1 MKLHVTMAAA
11 LLSAA
16 YFFPISASAQAGP
29 EAQPEIIV
37 TAEHQRDWNRGRQI
51 ETGGLADLADAEQK
65 LARYNAERADAQTM
79 RDAAQARV
87 DTARS
92 GFEAL
97 VAQASSV
104 TDPDRARDLGRDIRK
119 YADDWENFD
128 DQLRS
133 ADSNL
138 ERAAHTQSDAQE
150 DRDKAQAVVDRG
162 RAMMAEAERRSA
174 NNS

>member
-16 YFFPISASAQAGP
+16 YFPISASAQAGP
-29 EAQPEIIV
+29 EAQSEIIV

-51 ETGGLADLADAEQK
+51 ETRGLADLADAEQK
-65 LARYNAERADAQTM
+65 LARFNAERADAQTT
-79 RDAAQARV
+79 RDTAQTRV

-97 VAQASSV
+97 VAQATSV
-104 TDPDRARDLGRDIRK
+104 TDPDRARDFGRDIKK
-119 YADDWENFD
+119 YSDDWENFD

-138 ERAAHTQSDAQE
+138 ERAANSQSNAQE

-162 RAMMAEAERRSA
+162 RAVMAEAARRSA
-174 NNS
+174 NRS